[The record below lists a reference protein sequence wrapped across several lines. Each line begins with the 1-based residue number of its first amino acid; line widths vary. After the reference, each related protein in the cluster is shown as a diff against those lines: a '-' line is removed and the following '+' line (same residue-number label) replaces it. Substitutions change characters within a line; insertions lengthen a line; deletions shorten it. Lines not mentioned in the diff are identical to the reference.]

1 MKRAALLVL
10 MSCGFAATLMAGDT
24 FYWAANRRQWADY
37 SDPANWSLER
47 NSYSNPDSRIP
58 TSADSLWYFGD
69 LGSGD
74 YGNYLG
80 YFDLKGGS
88 YTIAGYS
95 YGSLTG
101 RVWKSYQMHLTN
113 GTFTVLDP
121 VSPKDSGGSARNTRG
136 YYVWDSTT
144 LSFPANGAASLIGVS
159 GLEEQITV
167 KKGGLVDWRKGCVM
181 YVMAF
186 TVESGGE
193 MVFAPESFDIAGN
206 AQGITQNHYCRLS
219 NSGTLRLPNGLIWS
233 GSNMG
238 NTTGKCFVVRQNA
251 GALHIGGDF
260 TKLSESNIQA
270 AKFIFEFKGG
280 SIVATNSVAFR
291 NATVRWGQ
299 EVFPSMPA
307 NVSGTVEVC
316 ADSVLHTES

>member
-1 MKRAALLVL
+1 MKKVLFL
-10 MSCGFAATLMAGDT
+10 MSMCCGLAATVVAGDT
-24 FYWAANRRQWADY
+24 FYWKANRRQWASY

-69 LGSGD
+69 VVSGD

-121 VSPKDSGGSARNTRG
+121 VSPKDSGGAARNTRG

-144 LSFPANGAASLIGVS
+144 LNFPANGAASQIGVS

-167 KKGGLVDWRKGCVM
+167 KKGGLAKG
-181 YVMAF
+181 
-186 TVESGGE
+186 
-193 MVFAPESFDIAGN
+193 
-206 AQGITQNHYCRLS
+206 
-219 NSGTLRLPNGLIWS
+219 LRHVCNGLRGRKWW
-233 GSNMG
+233 
-238 NTTGKCFVVRQNA
+238 
-251 GALHIGGDF
+251 
-260 TKLSESNIQA
+260 
-270 AKFIFEFKGG
+270 
-280 SIVATNSVAFR
+280 R
-291 NATVRWGQ
+291 NG
-299 EVFPSMPA
+299 
-307 NVSGTVEVC
+307 VC
-316 ADSVLHTES
+316 ARVV